1 MIAEGWHILS
11 HLHFDQPEV
20 SLNHV
25 TGVDQVVYLA
35 DIGYYKSHGFF
46 YAFFDLSR
54 LSPSYNRQ
62 GFFKL
67 LSPESSAR
75 VNTMQFSPLL
85 LAAFAAT
92 IEGSSFILGDFIVLN
107 PITLSID
114 AQPRVWFN
122 FGEGVTPDSN
132 ILELGKITGNRGT
145 GLLCAEQD
153 CPLGFSVGACTGWLK
168 SADGESAIIHA
179 IGPGF
184 DVENMVCF
192 KDHGYSAG
200 GIAKSGR
207 IKSFYRCSLGSEVQ
221 CT

>member
-1 MIAEGWHILS
+1 
-11 HLHFDQPEV
+11 
-20 SLNHV
+20 
-25 TGVDQVVYLA
+25 
-35 DIGYYKSHGFF
+35 
-46 YAFFDLSR
+46 
-54 LSPSYNRQ
+54 
-62 GFFKL
+62 
-67 LSPESSAR
+67 
-75 VNTMQFSPLL
+75 MQFLSLL
-85 LAAFAAT
+85 LAALASTA
-92 IEGSSFILGDFIVLN
+92 EGSSFVLGDFIILN
-107 PITLSID
+107 PTLNIE

-184 DVENMVCF
+184 YVENMVCF

-200 GIAKSGR
+200 DIAKSER
-207 IKSFYRCSLGSEVQ
+207 VKSFYRCSLGSEVQ
-221 CT
+221 CS